1 MTLQTRLNHDDHVIT
16 MTSQTPYL
24 DDGGTDQT
32 GAVLR
37 HDDERRRFDDE
48 ADDLFQLGVT
58 SLAQNRR
65 NDG

>member
-1 MTLQTRLNHDDHVIT
+1 

-48 ADDLFQLGVT
+48 ADDLFQHGVT
-58 SLAQNRR
+58 SLAQNGR